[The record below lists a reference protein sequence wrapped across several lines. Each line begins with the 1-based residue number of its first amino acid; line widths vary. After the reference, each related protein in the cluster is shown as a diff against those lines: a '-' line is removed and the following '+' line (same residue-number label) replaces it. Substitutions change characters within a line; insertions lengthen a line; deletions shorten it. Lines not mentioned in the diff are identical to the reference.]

1 MSYSLLWC
9 ALISVLAPLYLNA
22 TEYDSAIRTIEEITD
37 SADQQ
42 RVLKLQNARI
52 LIADYELIKADFPS
66 TKHLSNPEIDEWI
79 LKYVGYI
86 SDTQADQ
93 TYVNTQ
99 IPVTGE
105 ERVAHRPPR
114 YGRALVY
121 EMFDPADPTKQ
132 VGLIDAKGVGAIKP
146 RQKDHG
152 NGIATLGEAIREYVY
167 EKMVNEV
174 MAEEKTGHKT
184 IGSYAVIDPGFDV
197 VHQDGSQSPAGFYL
211 RQAHHRNSSEYIR
224 GGNELK
230 IQKALA
236 KYGIDAA
243 GNHQGSSSENLLDFG
258 HYVVRDDVSGIDPKK
273 SLPVQVWGY
282 DKNGGK
288 GTGSWAYSKYDRP
301 WLWSHELADG
311 WRQGHANR
319 HHVWMHFQNF
329 MEPLRKVLKQD
340 SPGCFTSILNLRPAS

>member
-1 MSYSLLWC
+1 MSHSLLLS
-9 ALISVLAPLYLNA
+9 ALFSVLLTSSLFA
-22 TEYDSAIRTIEEITD
+22 TEYDEAIRTIEEITD
-37 SADQQ
+37 RAEFQ
-42 RVLKLQNARI
+42 RVLRLQNARI
-52 LIADYELIKADFPS
+52 LIADYDLIRADFPA
-66 TKHLSNPEIDEWI
+66 TTNLSNPQIDDWI

-93 TYVNTQ
+93 TYVNTP
-99 IPVTGE
+99 IAVTGE

-121 EMFDPADPTKQ
+121 EMFDPADPNKQ

-146 RQKDHG
+146 RQKSHG

-174 MAEEKTGHKT
+174 MAAEKTGHKT
-184 IGSYAVIDPGFDV
+184 IGSYAVIDPGFNV
-197 VHQDGSQSPAGFYL
+197 VHEDGSQSAAGFYL

-224 GGNELK
+224 GPGETK
-230 IQKALA
+230 IKAALA

-243 GNHQGSSSENLLDFG
+243 GNHQGSSSEHLLDFG
-258 HYVVRDDVSGIDPKK
+258 HYVVRDDVQGIDPKK

-301 WLWSHELADG
+301 WLWSHELANG
-311 WRQGHANR
+311 WREGHANR

-329 MEPLRKVLKQD
+329 MEPLRKVLGQD
-340 SPGCFTSILNLRPAS
+340 NPGCFASITKLRP